1 MRVDAV
7 DIEQFAKDE
16 YPGITL
22 EEIGGENVL
31 IGGENRSGKTL
42 TFNALLY
49 NLLGSRHTI
58 GLNTGRSN
66 SVFLKFTEGTSFLR
80 DSHQA
85 EFSDGDTEYESGD
98 AKEEFAEWLCD
109 EPTEE
114 VSREDIIKSHFL
126 HSHLDQLPLATL
138 GDEQRISLIRAIVDE
153 STQVDIETHKRAQDY
168 LDSLVKSQKS
178 YLERLEDDEEE
189 LQNELNSAKNEFE
202 KYENLI
208 ELLESGRLEEL
219 AQQLQEHEEVR
230 ERLSDLYTEK
240 ENLRQTKR
248 SKKKLRRK
256 WKRYR
261 EKERQSV
268 IASATN
274 DFVCPACEGR
284 VSEDLAESRMNRS
297 RCPFCAVD
305 HDLDELK
312 ESIDEKIDQSEEEVE
327 TLNEEIEEI
336 AERVGEIEEAIQ
348 ELQEERPEVSDL
360 DSFVERQ
367 LRQNDYQTTGLREEA
382 EEELAKNEETIEKC
396 EPQLVEIEERK
407 NELEERIPAFEES
420 LSAAEDTI
428 SELEEESRSEDVE
441 AFRERWEDYYQ
452 QMAGDIGMDIRI
464 SEEGD
469 IIIPGNETER
479 HYDQAGD
486 LSDSEVHLLNISFT
500 VTLNHFVRQKEHT
513 EWNTIVMDEPFTNL
527 DDDGTQELVEF
538 TQSADIQFIMT
549 TSDEEL
555 EGHYSVT
562 GELTRQDIQTTLDRF
577 L

>member
-1 MRVDAV
+1 MRVDTV

-22 EEIGGENVL
+22 EETDGENVL

-49 NLLGSRHTI
+49 DLLGSRHTI

-66 SVFLKFTEGTSFLR
+66 SVFLKFTDGSSFLR

-85 EFSDGDTEYESGD
+85 EFSDGETEYESGD

-114 VSREDIIKSHFL
+114 VSREDIIKCHFL
-126 HSHLDQLPLATL
+126 HSHLDQLPLTTL
-138 GDEQRISLIRAIVDE
+138 GDEQRISLIRGVVDE
-153 STQVDIETHKRAQDY
+153 STQVDIETHERAQEY
-168 LDSLVKSQKS
+168 LDSLVKSHKS
-178 YLERLEDDEEE
+178 DLERLEDDEEE
-189 LQNELNSAKNEFE
+189 LRNELNSAKNEYE
-202 KYENLI
+202 KYENLL
-208 ELLESGRLEEL
+208 ELLDSGRLEEL

-230 ERLSDLYTEK
+230 KRLSDLYTEK

-274 DFVCPACEGR
+274 DFVCPVCEGR
-284 VSEDLAESRMNRS
+284 VSEDLAENRMNRS

-312 ESIDEKIDQSEEEVE
+312 ESIEEKIDQSEGEVE
-327 TLNEEIEEI
+327 TLNEEIERI
-336 AERVGEIEEAIQ
+336 TERIGEIDKAIQ

-396 EPQLVEIEERK
+396 EPRLAEIEAQE

-420 LSAAEDTI
+420 LSVAEDTI
-428 SELEEESRSEDVE
+428 SELEEESRFEDIE
-441 AFRERWEDYYQ
+441 TFRERWEEYYQ
-452 QMAGDIGMDIRI
+452 QMAGDIGLDIRI
-464 SEEGD
+464 LEEGD

-486 LSDSEVHLLNISFT
+486 LSDSEVRLLNISFA
-500 VTLNHFVRQKEHT
+500 VTLNHYLRQKEHT
-513 EWNTIVMDEPFTNL
+513 EWNTVVMDEPFTNL
-527 DDDGTQELVEF
+527 DDNGTQELVEF
-538 TQSADIQFIMT
+538 TQGADIQFIMT
-549 TSDEEL
+549 TSDEGL
-555 EGHYSVT
+555 EEHYVVT
-562 GELTRQDIQTTLDRF
+562 GELTRQDIQTTLNRF

>member
-1 MRVDAV
+1 MRVDTV

-22 EEIGGENVL
+22 EQTGGENVL

-66 SVFLKFTEGTSFLR
+66 SVYLKFTDGSSFLR

-85 EFSDGDTEYESGD
+85 EFSDGETEYESGD

-126 HSHLDQLPLATL
+126 HSHLDQLPLAIL
-138 GDEQRISLIRAIVDE
+138 GDEQRISLIRAVVDE
-153 STQVDIETHKRAQDY
+153 TTQVDIETHKLAQEY
-168 LDSLVKSQKS
+168 LDNLVKSRKS
-178 YLERLEDDEEE
+178 DLKRLEDDKGT
-189 LQNELNSAKNEFE
+189 LRNELNSAKSEYE
-202 KYENLI
+202 KYDNLL
-208 ELLESGRLEEL
+208 ELLDLGRLDEL

-256 WKRYR
+256 WERYR
-261 EKERQSV
+261 ERERKSV

-274 DFVCPACEGR
+274 DFVCPVCEDR
-284 VSEDLAESRMNRS
+284 ISEDLAERRMDRS
-297 RCPFCAVD
+297 RCPFCAAERG
-305 HDLDELK
+305 LDELK
-312 ESIDEKIDQSEEEVE
+312 QSIGTKIDQSEGEVE

-336 AERVGEIEEAIQ
+336 TECINEIDVAIQ

-382 EEELAKNEETIEKC
+382 EVELTKNEETIEKC
-396 EPQLVEIEERK
+396 EAQLEEIEETK
-407 NELEERIPAFEES
+407 AELEARIPTFEES
-420 LSAAEDTI
+420 LSVAEETI
-428 SELEEESRSEDVE
+428 SELEEASRSEDVE

-452 QMAGDIGMDIRI
+452 QMAGDIGLDIRI

-469 IIIPGNETER
+469 IIIPGNQTER

-486 LSDSEVHLLNISFT
+486 LSDSEVGLLNISFA
-500 VTLNHFVRQKEHT
+500 VTLNHYVREQEHT
-513 EWNTIVMDEPFTNL
+513 GWNAIVMDEPFTNL

-538 TQSADIQFIMT
+538 TQSTDVQFIMT
-549 TSDEEL
+549 TSDEDL
-555 EGHYSVT
+555 EDHYSVT
-562 GELTRQDIQTTLDRF
+562 GELTRQDIQTTLKRF

>member
-1 MRVDAV
+1 MRVDTV

-49 NLLGSRHTI
+49 NFLGSRHTI

-66 SVFLKFTEGTSFLR
+66 SVFLKFTDGSSFLR

-85 EFSDGDTEYESGD
+85 EFSDGEAEYESGD

-109 EPTEE
+109 EPTQE

-138 GDEQRISLIRAIVDE
+138 GDEQRVSLIRAVVDE
-153 STQVDIETHKRAQDY
+153 STQVNIETHEHAQEY
-168 LDSLVKSQKS
+168 LDRLVKSRKS
-178 YLERLEDDEEE
+178 DLERLEDDKEE
-189 LQNELNSAKNEFE
+189 LQNELNSAKNEYE
-202 KYENLI
+202 KYENLL
-208 ELLESGRLEEL
+208 ELLDTGRLAEL

-230 ERLSDLYTEK
+230 DRLSDLYTEK

-248 SKKKLRRK
+248 SKKKLRGK

-274 DFVCPACEGR
+274 DFVCPVCEGR
-284 VSEDLAESRMNRS
+284 IPEDLAESRMNRS
-297 RCPFCAVD
+297 RCPFCAAD
-305 HDLDELK
+305 HELDELE
-312 ESIDEKIDQSEEEVE
+312 ESIDEKIDQSEGEVE

-336 AERVGEIEEAIQ
+336 TERVGEIDEAIQ

-396 EPQLVEIEERK
+396 DPQLDEIEERQS
-407 NELEERIPAFEES
+407 ELEARIPAFEES

-441 AFRERWEDYYQ
+441 AFRERWEDNYQ
-452 QMAGDIGMDIRI
+452 QMAGDIGLDIRI

-469 IIIPGNETER
+469 IIIPGNQIER

-486 LSDSEVHLLNISFT
+486 LSDSEARLLNISFT
-500 VTLNHFVRQKEHT
+500 VTLNHYVRQQEHT

-527 DDDGTQELVEF
+527 DGDGTQELVEF

-549 TSDEEL
+549 TSDEDL
-555 EGHYSVT
+555 EDYYSVT
-562 GELTRQDIQTTLDRF
+562 GELTRQDIQTTLNRF
-577 L
+577 Q

>member
-1 MRVDAV
+1 MRVNTV

-22 EEIGGENVL
+22 EKIGGENVL

-42 TFNALLY
+42 TFNAFLY

-66 SVFLKFTEGTSFLR
+66 SVFLKFTDGSSFLR

-85 EFSDGDTEYESGD
+85 EFSNGETEYESGD
-98 AKEEFAEWLCD
+98 AKKEFAEWLCD

-114 VSREDIIKSHFL
+114 VSREDIIKTHFL

-138 GDEQRISLIRAIVDE
+138 GDEQRISLIRAVVDE
-153 STQVDIETHKRAQDY
+153 STQVDIETHERAQEY
-168 LDSLVKSQKS
+168 LNSLVKSKES
-178 YLERLEDDEEE
+178 DLERLEDDEKE
-189 LQNELNSAKNEFE
+189 LRNELNSAKNEYE
-202 KYENLI
+202 KYDNLL
-208 ELLESGRLEEL
+208 ELLESGRLAEL

-248 SKKKLRRK
+248 SKKKLRDK
-256 WKRYR
+256 WERYR
-261 EKERQSV
+261 EQERQSV

-274 DFVCPACEGR
+274 DFVCPVCEGR
-284 VSEDLAESRMNRS
+284 VLKDLAKSRMDRS

-312 ESIDEKIDQSEEEVE
+312 ESIDEKIDQSEGEVE

-336 AERVGEIEEAIQ
+336 TERIGEIDEAIQ

-382 EEELAKNEETIEKC
+382 EEELAKYKETIEKC
-396 EPQLVEIEERK
+396 EPQLEEIEERK
-407 NELEERIPAFEES
+407 DELETRIPAFEES
-420 LSAAEDTI
+420 LSAAEETI
-428 SELEEESRSEDVE
+428 SELEEESRDEDVE

-452 QMAGDIGMDIRI
+452 QMAGDIGLDIRI

-486 LSDSEVHLLNISFT
+486 LSDSEVRLLNISFA
-500 VTLNHFVRQKEHT
+500 VTLNHYVRQKEHT

-527 DDDGTQELVEF
+527 DDNGTQELVEF

-555 EGHYSVT
+555 EDHYTVT